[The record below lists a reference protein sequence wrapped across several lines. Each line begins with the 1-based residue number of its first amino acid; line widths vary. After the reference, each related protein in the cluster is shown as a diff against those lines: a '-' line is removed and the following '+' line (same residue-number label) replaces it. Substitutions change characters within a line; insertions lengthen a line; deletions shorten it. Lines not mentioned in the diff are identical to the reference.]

1 MKEIM
6 REYGAAVLAAL
17 GAVLFL
23 GIVGT
28 MLFSGQGIMS
38 GMIAAWGNGGC

>member
-6 REYGAAVLAAL
+6 REYGAAAIAAL

-23 GIVGT
+23 GIIGH
-28 MLFSGQGIMS
+28 MMFSGQGIMS
-38 GMIAAWGNGGC
+38 QMIAVWGNGGC

>member
-6 REYGAAVLAAL
+6 REYGAAAIAAL

-23 GIVGT
+23 GIVGV
-28 MLFSGQGIMS
+28 MLFSGEGMMSVMMTTLGI
-38 GMIAAWGNGGC
+38 GGC

>member
-6 REYGAAVLAAL
+6 REYGAAAIAAL

-23 GIVGT
+23 EMVGF
-28 MLFSGQGIMS
+28 MLFSGQGLLS
-38 GMIAAWGNGGC
+38 QMIAAWGNGGC

>member
-6 REYGAAVLAAL
+6 REYGACALAAL
-17 GAVLFL
+17 GAVLLL
-23 GIVGT
+23 GIVGF

-38 GMIAAWGNGGC
+38 RMIAAWGNGGC

>member
-1 MKEIM
+1 MKEVI
-6 REYGAAVLAAL
+6 REYGTAALAAL

-23 GIVGT
+23 GIVGY

-38 GMIAAWGNGGC
+38 QMIAAWGNGGC